1 MKTPNSTL
9 VLSLSLFTFGIFLNS
24 AEAQT
29 KKEVWIYTSV
39 YKEFIA
45 PIEAAFEKKYPHIDV
60 QVFQGGS
67 EKLQAKVEAELLSK
81 RPQADFLMMSD
92 PFWAADLEKRGLSVA
107 PKDAAHKTNYYSAMV
122 LIAHKDFPKE
132 KRPSSFKDLTKP
144 EFVSLVQMGSPLES
158 GTMFSAVAILDK
170 RYGWDFFN
178 SLKKNKVSASGGN
191 STVIQKV
198 ESGEKKLGMV
208 LLENALAAQKRG
220 SPIDIIYPADG
231 AILIPST
238 QVVLKTSPHQKE
250 ASEFSDF
257 IASKEGQDLL
267 RNGYMYSVRKDVAA
281 PEGAMPL
288 ASINTNAQEWTD
300 QVVSE
305 IAGKSKQIKAKFSE
319 TLLE

>member
-1 MKTPNSTL
+1 MSIRKIVSIFAA
-9 VLSLSLFTFGIFLNS
+9 SLFTFSIVSSGVF
-24 AEAQT
+24 AEA
-29 KKEVWIYTSV
+29 KKEVWVYTSV

-45 PIEAAFEKKYPHIDV
+45 PIEVAFEKKHPHVDV
-60 QVFQGGS
+60 KVFQGGS
-67 EKLQAKVEAELLSK
+67 EKLQAKVEAELISK
-81 RPQADFLMMSD
+81 KPQVDFLMMSD
-92 PFWAADLEKRGLSVA
+92 PFWAADLERRGLSA
-107 PKDAAHKTNYYSAMV
+107 SQNAANRTNYYSAMI

-132 KRPSSFKDLTKP
+132 KRPVSFKDLAKP
-144 EFVSLVQMGSPLES
+144 EFAGVVQMGSPLES

-178 SLKKNKVSASGGN
+178 SLKVNKVASSGGN

-198 ESGEKKLGMV
+198 ESGEKKIGVV

-220 SPIDIIYPADG
+220 SPIDVIYPSDG

-238 QVVLKTSPHQKE
+238 QVVLKSSPHQKE
-250 ASEFSDF
+250 ATEFSNF

-281 PEGAMPL
+281 PEGAQPL
-288 ASINTNAQEWTD
+288 ATINKNSQEWTD
-300 QVVSE
+300 QVVAE
-305 IAGKSKQIKAKFSE
+305 ISARSKQIKAKFSE